1 MILHCNFEELSAAT
15 ASVNRVLGAHETG
28 GVAAPPEVIADIEA
42 LSGRLTGDL
51 TIESLFELRGVR
63 RAIDYLLSDA
73 RQRTDSLILEE
84 HAAAES
90 AVVSY
95 FEYAHLLALADRA
108 ERMGE
113 QMAALIELMSGQP
126 VTEETARSYS
136 FAE

>member
-1 MILHCNFEELSAAT
+1 MILHCNFEELSAAN
-15 ASVNRVLGAHETG
+15 ASASRVLGAHESG

-51 TIESLFELRGVR
+51 TIDSLSELRGVR
-63 RAIDYLLSDA
+63 RAIDFLLSDA
-73 RQRTDSLILEE
+73 RTRTDSFILEE

-90 AVVSY
+90 AVLSY

-108 ERMGE
+108 ERMDE

-126 VTEETARSYS
+126 VNDETARTYS